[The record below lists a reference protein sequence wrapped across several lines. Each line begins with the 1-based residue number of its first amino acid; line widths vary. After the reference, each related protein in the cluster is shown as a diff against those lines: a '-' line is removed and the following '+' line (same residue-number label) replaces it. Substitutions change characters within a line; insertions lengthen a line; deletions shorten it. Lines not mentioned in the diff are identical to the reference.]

1 MVEDFAISKN
11 IHNLANICYDYK
23 ELIKLNIK
31 LREGRTRMDFKH
43 LLYSQ
48 VNSIGIVQL
57 NRPDSFNAFNM
68 EMFHE
73 LNELLDEI
81 IKDDS
86 ILAVV
91 IKGNAKFFGAGADL
105 REVINYDSLE
115 VRHYI
120 EKAHNMGYKFLKMK
134 KPTIASI
141 SGFCLGGGCELAI
154 CCDFRIA
161 DETAVFGLPEINL
174 GIFPAGGGTQRL
186 ARIVGNAK
194 ARELIL
200 TGDII
205 DSKEALAIGLITK
218 LVSPAELEEATMKL
232 ARKLSRKP
240 PLAVEM
246 VKELLDISQHIDPTT
261 GTYMEREKFSVLF
274 SSEDKDEGMKA
285 FLEQRRPVFKGR

>member
-1 MVEDFAISKN
+1 M
-11 IHNLANICYDYK
+11 DYK
-23 ELIKLNIK
+23 HLIF
-31 LREGRTRMDFKH
+31 TQAD
-43 LLYSQ
+43 
-48 VNSIGIVQL
+48 SIGVVQL

-81 IKDDS
+81 VKDDD
-86 ILAVV
+86 IRVIV
-91 IKGNAKFFGAGADL
+91 IKGTDKFFGAGADL

-115 VRHYI
+115 VRQYI

-154 CCDFRIA
+154 SCDFRIA
-161 DETAVFGLPEINL
+161 DETAIFGLPEINL

-186 ARIVGNAK
+186 ARVVGYAK

-205 DSKEALAIGLITK
+205 DSNEALKIGLITK
-218 LVSPAELEEATMKL
+218 LVPAAEIEEATMKL

-246 VKELLDISQHIDPTT
+246 IKELLDVSQHIDPTT

-274 SSEDKDEGMKA
+274 SSEDKDEGMNA
-285 FLEQRRPVFKGR
+285 FLEGRRPVFKGK